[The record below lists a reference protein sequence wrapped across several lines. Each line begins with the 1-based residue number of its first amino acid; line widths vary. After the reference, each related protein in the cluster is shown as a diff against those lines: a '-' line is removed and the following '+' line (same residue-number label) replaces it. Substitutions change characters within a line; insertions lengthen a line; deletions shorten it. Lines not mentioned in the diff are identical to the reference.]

1 MKSMLSNAIDE
12 LVEEVLCNGD
22 AIIKLDGTVDST
34 QLAGCWE
41 ADVDGNSVIGI
52 YLYVAGKQVFTLQD
66 VGTKTVNNLTR

>member
-22 AIIKLDGTVDST
+22 TVIKLDGTAEPT

-41 ADVDGNSVIGI
+41 VDVDGNSVIGI
-52 YLYVAGKQVFTLQD
+52 YLYVAGKQVFKLQD
-66 VGTKTVNNLTR
+66 VGTKILNSVAC